1 MSLPLKRDTESKP
14 PKKKKRSL
22 GHFPCRHCDKVF
34 TRSDH
39 LARHNLN
46 HEPKEVYICDF
57 QIESDGK
64 LQQCGKRFVR
74 KDLKERHVKRHYELQ
89 ELDAMSKQTHRAH
102 NHPIP
107 VVHDSTPNGSTHS
120 FQPPTV
126 TSSME
131 SPKYPLTTNLA
142 TNMLPSQFDL
152 ESLRNNGT
160 TLPQN
165 DILTWLFDIPQFDN
179 NLPRDNLQRA
189 SGNLPPVYQHTI
201 QSNAVQSFTPLPPL
215 GTLEDQLATAYDFN
229 VFPNEN
235 NPLDDLLSR
244 QVLMRDNQMRKL
256 SQVSDSLQTYLSITS
271 NSSPATTTET
281 IVGQEQQVEEAE
293 EAIDFDIFEI
303 TNMLELNV
311 EQVFEICNA
320 KRLSMYIKAF
330 WSTFHSQFS
339 FMHYPSFDPKLQPL
353 LLASIITVGALCY
366 NSGSN
371 TEFLIAQLLSEEL
384 RYAIFKHEDFL
395 ALRPWVIQSLNLLE
409 WVEKNFLTRK
419 FHQRGHV
426 HHGATVQLLRRSPMM
441 GGNPSALK
449 RTASTGSTSAEE
461 SDSNVE
467 EEINSDMDLYIRWVE
482 SESLRRVT
490 FMTFYLDITD
500 YVKFRH
506 NPHIEFSQLQLLN
519 LPCDERL
526 WESTSIHGSF
536 KKLAK
541 LQKKLQT
548 NQKTFLTGLRELLR
562 GQFQGLKNY
571 PLFTQKILLAGLV
584 SLMFLQ
590 SEMNNSLFRANSNKS
605 WKENVMNTFDCC
617 LEIVLN
623 LNHGGLY
630 RPFDVFHLAK
640 IMACDINHYDLAIFA
655 GAPANQSVAATKKD
669 KRIVERKMKN
679 AWSQKRSLDCVIQ
692 SYKFLWDVLLGEE
705 NWDPNKSSDCSFT
718 LSHAVLMLWAYC
730 FVVSGKESS
739 LYHEFPKDATYA
751 HMVRLSAEDGY
762 SYLARTREEFYKG
775 GNKLSSIS
783 NKQNISGLCFLVG
796 TKLRSSH
803 WEILRE
809 SAKLISNCGF
819 RSIGKESVLCLDLF
833 DN

>member
-1 MSLPLKRDTESKP
+1 MSLPSKRDSESKP

-46 HEPKEVYICDF
+46 HEPKEVYVCDF
-57 QIESDGK
+57 QIESNGK
-64 LQQCGKRFVR
+64 MQHCGKRFVR

-89 ELDAMSKQTHRAH
+89 ELDALNKLQQKIH
-102 NHPIP
+102 NHPTP
-107 VVHDSTPNGSTHS
+107 SVNESTPEGSTHL
-120 FQPPTV
+120 FQQPTL

-131 SPKYPLTTNLA
+131 SPQYPLTTNLA
-142 TNMLPSQFDL
+142 TNIIPNQFDL
-152 ESLRNNGT
+152 DSLRNNGT

-179 NLPRDNLQRA
+179 NSQR
-189 SGNLPPVYQHTI
+189 GNLYQHTI
-201 QSNAVQSFTPLPPL
+201 HNNAPQPFAPPPPL
-215 GTLEDQLATAYDFN
+215 GTLEDQLVTAYDFN

-244 QVLMRDNQMRKL
+244 QILMKDDQMRKL
-256 SQVSDSLQTYLSITS
+256 SQVSDSLQTYLSITT
-271 NSSPATTTET
+271 NSSPATTET
-281 IVGQEQQVEEAE
+281 IVGQEAQLQDTEDTV
-293 EAIDFDIFEI
+293 DFDIFEI
-303 TNMLELNV
+303 TNLLGLNV
-311 EQVFEICNA
+311 EQVLEICNI
-320 KRLSMYIKAF
+320 KRLPVYLRNYWSM
-330 WSTFHSQFS
+330 FHPQFN
-339 FMHYPSFDPKLQPL
+339 FMHGPSFDLKSHPL
-353 LLASIITVGALCY
+353 LLASMIITGALCF
-366 NSGSN
+366 NGSET
-371 TEFLIAQLLSEEL
+371 TEYLIAQLFAEEL
-384 RYAIFKHEDFL
+384 RYAIFKHDDFL
-395 ALRPWVIQSLNLLE
+395 QLKPWVIQALNLLE
-409 WVEKNFLTRK
+409 LVEKNFLSRR

-441 GGNPSALK
+441 GGNPSAIK
-449 RTASTGSTSAEE
+449 RATSNGSTSAEE

-467 EEINSDMDLYIRWVE
+467 EEVNTDMDLYIRWVE

-526 WESTSIHGSF
+526 WESITINGSF
-536 KKLAK
+536 KKLAR

-548 NQKTFLTGLRELLR
+548 NQKTFLTGLKELLR
-562 GQFQGLKNY
+562 GQYQSLKSY

-590 SEMNNSLFRANSNKS
+590 SEMNNSLFRNNSNKS
-605 WKENVMNTFDCC
+605 WKENVISTFDSC
-617 LEIVLN
+617 LDIVLN
-623 LNHGGLY
+623 LDHRRMY
-630 RPFDVFHLAK
+630 RPFDVFYLAK

-669 KRIVERKMKN
+669 KKIVERKMKN
-679 AWSQKRSLDCVIQ
+679 VWSHKRSLDCVVQ

-705 NWDPNKSSDCSFT
+705 NWDSNRSSDCSFT
-718 LSHAVLMLWAYC
+718 LGHAMLMLWAYC
-730 FVVSGKESS
+730 FVVGGKESS
-739 LYHEFPKDATYA
+739 RYREFPKDATYTQMIA
-751 HMVRLSAEDGY
+751 FSAEDGY
-762 SYLARTREEFYKG
+762 SYLARTREEYYNG
-775 GNKLSSIS
+775 SSKLSFIK

-796 TKLRSSH
+796 TKLRMSH
-803 WEILRE
+803 WEVNRE
-809 SAKLISNCGF
+809 SAKLILNCGF